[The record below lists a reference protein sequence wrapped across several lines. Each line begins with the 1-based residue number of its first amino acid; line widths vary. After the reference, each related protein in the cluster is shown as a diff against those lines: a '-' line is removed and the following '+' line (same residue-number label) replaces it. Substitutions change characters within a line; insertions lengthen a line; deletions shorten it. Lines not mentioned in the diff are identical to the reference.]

1 MDTSVVQFYT
11 TLFVLATDVMDM
23 LGVMV
28 WQRFRQKAEHREDGK
43 FVSSLPGLTMTLRIL
58 SLLLLQIYTLFL
70 KLKSKSL
77 YFYILQMIHV
87 ISYLDIEIFKRFI
100 MTFASTYG
108 NLWQMILKPIV
119 FLMMLK
125 KLATTGSPKSVP
137 SVSLFRACDVFKLP
151 SQY

>member
-1 MDTSVVQFYT
+1 MDTSVVQFYP

-23 LGVMV
+23 LGDMV
-28 WQRFRQKAEHREDGK
+28 WQRIRQKAEHTEDRK

-100 MTFASTYG
+100 MIFASTC
-108 NLWQMILKPIV
+108 V
-119 FLMMLK
+119 
-125 KLATTGSPKSVP
+125 
-137 SVSLFRACDVFKLP
+137 
-151 SQY
+151 